1 MHISIRQVVNWA
13 AIYAIALRAILLGVT
28 PVVVGGAVAG
38 DPLSII
44 CHSDGQ
50 ALAPSEQPAAPG
62 NVPGQSCE
70 HCNLCSA
77 VTAPAAPDGI
87 LGTILPSQVAHVLRP
102 TSSTPRIDHQS
113 DPKLARGPPLF
124 A

>member
-1 MHISIRQVVNWA
+1 MRIGIRQAVSWT

-44 CHSDGQ
+44 CHSDG
-50 ALAPSEQPAAPG
+50 PS
-62 NVPGQSCE
+62 QSCE

-77 VTAPAAPDGI
+77 VTAPAAPDGL
-87 LGTILPSQVAHVLRP
+87 LGTILPSQVAHAVPP

-113 DPKLARGPPLF
+113 DAKLARKPPLF

>member
-1 MHISIRQVVNWA
+1 MRIGVRQAVSWT

-28 PVVVGGAVAG
+28 PVVVGGAAAE
-38 DPLSII
+38 DPFSIM

-50 ALAPSEQPAAPG
+50 SEQPAALG

-87 LGTILPSQVAHVLRP
+87 LGTILPSQVAHVPPP

-113 DPKLARGPPLF
+113 DAKLARGPPLF